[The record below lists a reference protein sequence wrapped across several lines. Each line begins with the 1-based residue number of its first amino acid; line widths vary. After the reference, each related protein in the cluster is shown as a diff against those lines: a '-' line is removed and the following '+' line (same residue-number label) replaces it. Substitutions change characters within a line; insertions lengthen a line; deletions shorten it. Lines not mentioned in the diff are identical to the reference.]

1 MSEDSRLAFDPEAVV
16 CSERVAI
23 NAPAEKVW
31 EVLVDFERYHQ
42 WNPFCVEASG
52 KLAVGEPL
60 TMKLKNYLV
69 PGEYFDNVE
78 TICEIDAPHCIAWSA
93 PWIDAWPYPARH
105 LGQAWRI
112 EFSYRNIHEYY
123 ARSKGRVREAAF
135 RTRPF
140 DNERNIREYFYKKI
154 RFSTPTLSALWAL
167 AGLICLS

>member
-93 PWIDAWPYPARH
+93 PWIDAWPYPARRD
-105 LGQAWRI
+105 QFI
-112 EFSYRNIHEYY
+112 E
-123 ARSKGRVREAAF
+123 
-135 RTRPF
+135 
-140 DNERNIREYFYKKI
+140 
-154 RFSTPTLSALWAL
+154 
-167 AGLICLS
+167 AGE

>member
-1 MSEDSRLAFDPEAVV
+1 MSEDLRLAFDPEAVV

-23 NAPAEKVW
+23 AALVEKVW

-78 TICEIDAPHCIAWSA
+78 TICEIDAPHRIAWSA
-93 PWIDAWPYPARH
+93 PWIDAWPYPARRDQFIEAGEQDRCIYYSTDAF
-105 LGQAWRI
+105 LGPHG
-112 EFSYRNIHEYY
+112 IHVMRFAGPWVKRAFDDTAY
-123 ARSKGRVREAAF
+123 ALKAFVEAEAVK
-135 RTRPF
+135 T
-140 DNERNIREYFYKKI
+140 
-154 RFSTPTLSALWAL
+154 
-167 AGLICLS
+167 

>member
-93 PWIDAWPYPARH
+93 PWIDAWPYPARRD
-105 LGQAWRI
+105 QFI
-112 EFSYRNIHEYY
+112 EAGEQDRCDLLLH
-123 ARSKGRVREAAF
+123 RRLF
-135 RTRPF
+135 RTS
-140 DNERNIREYFYKKI
+140 RNSRDAFCGALGETGIRRY
-154 RFSTPTLSALWAL
+154 
-167 AGLICLS
+167 GLCIESFC

>member
-23 NAPAEKVW
+23 AAPVEKVW

-60 TMKLKNYLV
+60 TMTLKNYLV

-78 TICEIDAPHCIAWSA
+78 TICKIDAPHCIAWSA
-93 PWIDAWPYPARH
+93 PWLDAWPYP
-105 LGQAWRI
+105 
-112 EFSYRNIHEYY
+112 
-123 ARSKGRVREAAF
+123 
-135 RTRPF
+135 
-140 DNERNIREYFYKKI
+140 
-154 RFSTPTLSALWAL
+154 
-167 AGLICLS
+167 CLLYTSPSPRD